1 MRIGVVS
8 DTHNQL
14 RNVARIVEI
23 FNAAGVSKVVHTGDI
38 TQPKTLHALSP
49 LTCPLVGVYG
59 NNDLERPA
67 LEETADQ
74 LGFQL
79 VDPPLR
85 LCWLRREVVIVHDPL
100 DLKDLEL
107 DPGSLALHGHTHRT
121 RQEWQQGGGLAF
133 NPGEC
138 AGMMEGLNT
147 IGIVDLVQLDVEL
160 IRF

>member
-8 DTHNQL
+8 DTHDHL
-14 RNVARIVEI
+14 PNVRRIVEI
-23 FNAAGVSKVVHTGDI
+23 FNAAGVSRVVHTGDI
-38 TQPKTLHALSP
+38 TQSKTLHALSP
-49 LTCPLVGVYG
+49 LCCPMLGVYG
-59 NNDLERPA
+59 NNDVERTI
-67 LEETADQ
+67 LEETADR

-85 LCWLRREVVIVHDPL
+85 VRWLEREVVVVHDPREL
-100 DLKDLEL
+100 TKLEL
-107 DPGSLALHGHTHRT
+107 DSGTLALYGHTHRT
-121 RQEWQQGGGLAF
+121 SQEWRQDGALAF

-138 AGMMEGLNT
+138 AGMLEGHNT